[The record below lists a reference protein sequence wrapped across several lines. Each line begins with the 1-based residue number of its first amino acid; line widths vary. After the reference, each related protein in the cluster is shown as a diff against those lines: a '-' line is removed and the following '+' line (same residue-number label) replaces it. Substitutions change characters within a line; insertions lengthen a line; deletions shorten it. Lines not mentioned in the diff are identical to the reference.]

1 MKKLILDACT
11 KTVFSFNNKFYKQ
24 IDGVS
29 MGSPLGPVLANI
41 IMTELE
47 NTIVKELVD
56 KSLVKLYLKYVD
68 DTLLLKIKINLIHKC
83 LNSFDKSIEF
93 IVDTFPDG
101 NVHFL
106 DIKIDKNH
114 TDIYYKETL
123 TGQYTSFH
131 SQTPW
136 HLKTAWIKA
145 LFHHANKI
153 CGSNQ
158 AFQQQINHI
167 KTLMSW
173 NVHPKYVRNSIIN
186 RLKSN
191 VNRNGN
197 INNNKDDG
205 KVIWINL
212 RYLRKKG
219 K

>member
-101 NVHFL
+101 NIHFL

-114 TDIYYKETL
+114 TDIYYKETH

-153 CGSNQ
+153 CSSNQ

-197 INNNKDDG
+197 INNNKDDR

-212 RYLRKKG
+212 
-219 K
+219 

>member
-11 KTVFSFNNKFYKQ
+11 KTVFSFNNTFYKQ

-29 MGSPLGPVLANI
+29 MGSPLGLVLVNI

-47 NTIVKELVD
+47 STVIKELVD
-56 KSLVKLYLKYVD
+56 KSLVKLYLRYID
-68 DTLLLKIKINLIHKC
+68 DTLLLVKDEDINLIHKR
-83 LNSFDKSIEF
+83 LNSFDKSIKF
-93 IVDTFPDG
+93 TVDTFPDG

-114 TDIYYKETL
+114 TDIYYKETH

-145 LFHHANKI
+145 LFHRANKI
-153 CGSNQ
+153 CNSKQ

-167 KTLMSW
+167 KTLM
-173 NVHPKYVRNSIIN
+173 
-186 RLKSN
+186 
-191 VNRNGN
+191 
-197 INNNKDDG
+197 
-205 KVIWINL
+205 
-212 RYLRKKG
+212 
-219 K
+219 